1 MKQLR
6 IALAD
11 PPKKESYYHT
21 SFANLGLLYLAGSLR
36 ERFGPKCATILLD
49 GHQNLADHISALERF
64 RPHIYGLSF
73 TYFTRHLAYKVMR
86 EVRSRLGDVLIICG
100 GAMPSAAPRDVLE
113 ASPANICVQG
123 EGEAAICELAECIL
137 NGNGGLAGIEGL
149 VYQDSRGRIKTTP
162 KRKPVSDLDSIP
174 FPAFNMV
181 DYSHF
186 PGWHMHR
193 SQPQAVVL
201 VSRGCPFD
209 CNFCSNPV
217 WKYSKPWLRY
227 RSPENIANEVEQLY
241 RMGIREI
248 YLSADEINFSES
260 WALEVCK
267 ALAGLGHGDLWFNCN
282 IRPDVMTSRLAEAF
296 RKANLW
302 CVHVG
307 IDSANQRVLD
317 GVGKKVRLEQITE
330 ACRILKN
337 AKLNVFGF
345 VMLFHAWEEN
355 GRLMW
360 ETPGE
365 VGNTL
370 RYCRS
375 LMSKR
380 LLDYISWQVATPMPG
395 SRLWDLAQKH
405 QLLPS
410 NEATNIFNR
419 NMLLPGLEE
428 RHVRMA
434 LIKGLWL
441 KNYYLVRSGK
451 VNWRQFPAIWP
462 NLRVMLGFP
471 PPKGAY

>member
-1 MKQLR
+1 MRQLR

-36 ERFGPKCATILLD
+36 ERLGQRCTTILLD
-49 GHQNLADHISALERF
+49 GHQDLAGHISALEVF

-100 GAMPSAAPRDVLE
+100 GAMPSAAPSEVLK
-113 ASPANICVQG
+113 ASPADICVQG
-123 EGEAAICELAECIL
+123 EGEAAICELAKCIL
-137 NGNGGLAGIEGL
+137 NGDGGLDGIEGL
-149 VYQDSRGRIKTTP
+149 VFRDNRGRIKITP

-174 FPAFNMV
+174 FPAFDMV

-201 VSRGCPFD
+201 VSRGCPYD

-217 WKYSKPWLRY
+217 WKYNKPWLRY
-227 RSPENIANEVEQLY
+227 RSPANIAKEVEQLY
-241 RMGIREI
+241 RIGISEI

-260 WALEVCK
+260 WALEVCE
-267 ALAGLGHGDLWFNCN
+267 ALAELGHGDLWFNCN
-282 IRPDVMTSRLAEAF
+282 IRPDVMTTRLAKAF

-302 CVHVG
+302 CAHLG
-307 IDSANQRVLD
+307 IDSANPRVLK
-317 GVGKKVRLEQITE
+317 GVGKKVNLEQISE
-330 ACRILKN
+330 ACRILKSEN
-337 AKLNVFGF
+337 LNVFGF
-345 VMLFHAWEEN
+345 VMLFHAWEED
-355 GRLMW
+355 GQLRW
-360 ETPGE
+360 ETPPE
-365 VGNTL
+365 VENTL
-370 RYCRS
+370 NYCRNLLS
-375 LMSKR
+375 QR
-380 LLDYISWQVATPMPG
+380 LLDYISWQVTTPMPG

-410 NEATNIFNR
+410 NEATNIFSR
-419 NMLLPGLEE
+419 NMLLPGVEE

-441 KNYYLVRSGK
+441 KNYYLARSGK
-451 VNWRQFPAIWP
+451 MNWRQFPAIWP